1 MLPLRMATHPDAPGV
16 VPLFCREPSAGA
28 AIAAPAIAA
37 PAIAAPAIAAPPSL
51 LPLLPLLPVALPDDA
66 ESDDSFTKPVF
77 MDYSTAGV
85 PPNAPLMPGAR
96 LLHRFR
102 PRAASQGSV
111 LDCARSA

>member
-28 AIAAPAIAA
+28 
-37 PAIAAPAIAAPPSL
+37 AIAAPPSL